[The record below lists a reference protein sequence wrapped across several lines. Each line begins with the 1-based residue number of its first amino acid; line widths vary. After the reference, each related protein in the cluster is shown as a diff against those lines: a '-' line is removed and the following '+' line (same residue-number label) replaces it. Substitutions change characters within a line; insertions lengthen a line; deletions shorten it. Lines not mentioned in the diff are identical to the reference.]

1 MVSRHGAWEGRDRK
15 RWLAGCESVDI
26 DTREDS
32 ALVAEA
38 RRGSREAA
46 DELFTR
52 HWRAA
57 WRTARAITGDL
68 VAAEDVTQDS
78 FERAFT
84 ALDRFD
90 GRRPFGAW
98 LHRIVV
104 NRALSLLRDERRTVP
119 LASIAEPAAAP
130 PEGADHE
137 LLRMVATLAP
147 ERRVVVI
154 LRYGLGHPVAEIA
167 ELVGVP
173 VGTVQ
178 SRLARALEQLRAQ
191 LEVGDVGRP

>member
-1 MVSRHGAWEGRDRK
+1 MET
-15 RWLAGCESVDI
+15 
-26 DTREDS
+26 DTHEDKV
-32 ALVAEA
+32 LVAEA

-46 DELFTR
+46 DELFSR
-52 HWRAA
+52 HWRGA
-57 WRTARAITGDL
+57 WRTARAITRDAA
-68 VAAEDVTQDS
+68 AAEDVTQDA
-78 FERAFT
+78 FERAFK

-90 GRRPFGAW
+90 GRRPFGVW

-104 NRALSLLRDERRTVP
+104 NRALNLLRDERRTVP
-119 LASIAEPAAAP
+119 LNAIAEPAAADP
-130 PEGADHE
+130 DGLDQE
-137 LLRMVATLAP
+137 LLRIVAALPP

-154 LRYGLGHPVAEIA
+154 LRYGLGRPVAEIA

-178 SRLARALEQLRAQ
+178 SRLARALAELRAQ

>member
-1 MVSRHGAWEGRDRK
+1 METDTHE
-15 RWLAGCESVDI
+15 ESV
-26 DTREDS
+26 
-32 ALVAEA
+32 LVAHA
-38 RRGSREAA
+38 RGGSREAA
-46 DELFTR
+46 GELFSR

-57 WRTARAITGDL
+57 WRTARAITGDS
-68 VAAEDVTQDS
+68 VAAEDVTQDA
-78 FERAFT
+78 FERAFR

-104 NRALSLLRDERRTVP
+104 NRALNLLRDERRTIS
-119 LASIAEPAAAP
+119 LETIAEQSV
-130 PEGADHE
+130 ADPDSLDHG
-137 LLRMVATLAP
+137 LLRLVATLP
-147 ERRVVVI
+147 PDRRVVVI

-178 SRLARALEQLRAQ
+178 SRLARALAELRAQ
-191 LEVGDVGRP
+191 LEVGDVGRS

>member
-1 MVSRHGAWEGRDRK
+1 MGT
-15 RWLAGCESVDI
+15 
-26 DTREDS
+26 DTHEDS
-32 ALVAEA
+32 VLVAEA

-46 DELFTR
+46 DELFSR

-57 WRTARAITGDL
+57 WRTARAITNDAA
-68 VAAEDVTQDS
+68 AAEDVTQDA
-78 FERAFT
+78 FERAFR

-104 NRALSLLRDERRTVP
+104 NRALNLVRDERRTVP
-119 LASIAEPAAAP
+119 LEAIAEPAAADP
-130 PEGADHE
+130 DGLDHE
-137 LLRMVATLAP
+137 LLRIVATLPA

-178 SRLARALEQLRAQ
+178 SRLARALAELRAQ
-191 LEVGDVGRP
+191 LEVSDVGRP